1 MPLFLTASGLYS
13 KHTMAQF
20 LSLLPQVKTGLTAC
34 IITTADVQYKN
45 KSKHAVRTK
54 DLFYAIGFAKV
65 DYVDLDTDPANLLL
79 NYDIVHING
88 GNPLYL
94 LARVKDS
101 GAHEILAF
109 LLSEGKL
116 VSGQS
121 AGAAIFG
128 STIQHADIL
137 HPEWNETLLT
147 EFSGLGVLE
156 AAILPHSNRYR
167 TASYET
173 VVKKAM
179 KEIPDPI
186 LFLGDGE
193 YIILP

>member
-1 MPLFLTASGLYS
+1 MPLFLTANGLYS
-13 KHTMAQF
+13 KHTLAQF
-20 LSLLPQVKTGLTAC
+20 LSLLPQLNTGLTAC

-45 KSKHAVRTK
+45 KNKHAVRTK
-54 DLFYAIGFAKV
+54 DLFYANGFAKV

-79 NYDIVHING
+79 NYDVINING
-88 GNPLYL
+88 GNPFYL
-94 LARVKDS
+94 LDRIRDS
-101 GAHEILAF
+101 GAADILRE

-116 VSGQS
+116 VSGHS

-128 STIQHADIL
+128 STIQHAAIL
-137 HPEWNETLLT
+137 HPEWNELGMTD
-147 EFSGLGVLE
+147 FNGLGVLQ

-167 TASYET
+167 TSSYEA
-173 VVKKAM
+173 VIKKAM
-179 KEIPDPI
+179 EELSDHM